1 MEANK
6 KFVQKINA
14 RIKRFRNWM
23 SKNNVDPTW
32 FEMRVIDDIAKYN
45 GVVLTKT
52 KDNKPRNISTK
63 SEFDENTIKMIES
76 AIGTKEEMI
85 TRSTNFFMG
94 AYEEEENVPDVK
106 NMTIQDIFKNAGI
119 VAQIYAAYDEALEDY
134 YYYHAKDS
142 VFDFSPYDNEIKDV
156 LAALLMEIEDKIH
169 HPGVWA
175 LPVERIQE
183 NKELIGNFTAL
194 MEAIKSQN
202 QSEMNKVA
210 KGILSS
216 MQAR

>member
-1 MEANK
+1 METNK

-14 RIKRFRNWM
+14 RIKTFRNWM
-23 SKNNVDPTW
+23 SKENVDPKW
-32 FEMRVIDDIAKYN
+32 FEMRVIDDIAKVN
-45 GVVLTKT
+45 GIMLTKS
-52 KDNKPRNISTK
+52 RNISTK
-63 SEFDENTIKMIES
+63 SEFDENTIKIIES
-76 AIGTKEEMI
+76 AISTKEEM
-85 TRSTNFFMG
+85 TQRATNFFKG
-94 AYEEEENVPDVK
+94 AYEEEENIPDVK

-142 VFDFSPYDNEIKDV
+142 IFDFSPYDNEIKDV

-175 LPVERIQE
+175 LPVEQVQE

-194 MEAIKSQN
+194 MEAIKSQD

-210 KGILSS
+210 KNILSS